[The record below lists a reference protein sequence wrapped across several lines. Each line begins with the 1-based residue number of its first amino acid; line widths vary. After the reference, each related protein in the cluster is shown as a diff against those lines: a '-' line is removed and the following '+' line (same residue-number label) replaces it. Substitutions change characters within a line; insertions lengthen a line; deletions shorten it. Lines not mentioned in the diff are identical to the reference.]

1 MQQLCHPGAFFG
13 QETAVFLVAAPVL
26 QVNLLVRDVDVA
38 AQDELPCTLGG
49 HEVRVEG
56 VQKAELGLLAL
67 FARRSAREV
76 GADDGQLARGC
87 VKAQFDGAALG
98 IELGR
103 AVAGDDVAGLM
114 ARVDAHTRVAFF
126 LGKVEMPLHSG
137 KLLESRG
144 DIGRLGL
151 HFLHANTIRPRGF
164 DPAFNALGGGRSDA
178 VEIEAG

>member
-1 MQQLCHPGAFFG
+1 
-13 QETAVFLVAAPVL
+13 
-26 QVNLLVRDVDVA
+26 
-38 AQDELPCTLGG
+38 
-49 HEVRVEG
+49 
-56 VQKAELGLLAL
+56 
-67 FARRSAREV
+67 
-76 GADDGQLARGC
+76 
-87 VKAQFDGAALG
+87 
-98 IELGR
+98 
-103 AVAGDDVAGLM
+103 M